1 MPKVCSQCQ
10 SEAPDEAE
18 FCSQCGGALAVAAA
32 PQGYDTGTQAPPP
45 PTGAYASPTG
55 GDPPPPAPPTPPAGF
70 TSPPQT
76 GGYTPPPAGGYAPA
90 TGGTPTYSFNAAR
103 WSTADRIT
111 GIASL
116 VLLISL
122 LLPWFDASGF
132 GFSVSVSGLSAH
144 GYLYL
149 VFFVSILILVYLAAR
164 AGWDKLPI
172 SATVAHTPVMLGAT
186 LFNLVIVVL
195 AFLLKPG
202 GSGVGWSIGAFLAL
216 IAALV
221 AVAPIAIPAIQ
232 SRGSA
237 S

>member
-1 MPKVCSQCQ
+1 VPKYCSQCQ
-10 SEAPDEAE
+10 SEASDEAA
-18 FCSQCGGALAVAAA
+18 FCPQCGGALAMADG
-32 PQGYDTGTQAPPP
+32 PQGYNQGTQAQAPPP
-45 PTGAYASPTG
+45 PAGAYS
-55 GDPPPPAPPTPPAGF
+55 
-70 TSPPQT
+70 
-76 GGYTPPPAGGYAPA
+76 PPPAGYIPPPAGYAPPVGA
-90 TGGTPTYSFNAAR
+90 TPTYAFNAAR
-103 WSTADRIT
+103 WSTADRVT
-111 GIASL
+111 GIASF

-122 LLPWFDASGF
+122 FLPWFSASGF

-149 VFFVSILILVYLAAR
+149 VLFVSIAILVYLAAR

-172 SATVAHTPVMLGAT
+172 TATVAHAPVMLVAS
-186 LFNLVIVVL
+186 LINLVIVVL

-216 IAALV
+216 IAAIV

-237 S
+237 N

>member
-1 MPKVCSQCQ
+1 VPKYCSQCH
-10 SEAPDEAE
+10 SEASDEAA
-18 FCSQCGGALAVAAA
+18 FCPQCGGALAAAAA
-32 PQGYDTGTQAPPP
+32 PQGFSPGTQAQAPPP
-45 PTGAYASPTG
+45 PAGAYA
-55 GDPPPPAPPTPPAGF
+55 PPPAPPAGGYTPPAGGF
-70 TSPPQT
+70 A
-76 GGYTPPPAGGYAPA
+76 PPAGGYAPA
-90 TGGTPTYSFNAAR
+90 AGGTPSYSFNASR

-122 LLPWFDASGF
+122 FLPWFSASGF

-149 VFFVSILILVYLAAR
+149 VLFVSILILAYLGVR

-172 SATVAHTPVMLGAT
+172 SATVAHAPVMLVAS

-202 GSGVGWSIGAFLAL
+202 GSGVGWSVGAFLAL
-216 IAALV
+216 IAAIV